1 MVRRGDSKK
10 SKGQRRKKEAGPKDE
25 SEDATVE
32 EVLFDKNPSRSYLLR
47 DVWYTS
53 LASVIEEEDMP
64 EDSKRELMFLTLSN
78 ALLDMIMDI
87 MPEDL
92 SVLFAR
98 NLDDYLAITV
108 VNQKYNVDLL
118 QKFQDDF
125 ASEKGLK
132 FKNERELNDAVLA
145 FEEKWWNS
153 PRKDLDGKTPNFTV
167 DEAAAVYRL

>member
-132 FKNERELNDAVLA
+132 FKNEREFNDVVLA

-153 PRKDLDGKTPNFTV
+153 SRKDLDGKTPNFTV
-167 DEAAAVYRL
+167 DEVAAVYRL